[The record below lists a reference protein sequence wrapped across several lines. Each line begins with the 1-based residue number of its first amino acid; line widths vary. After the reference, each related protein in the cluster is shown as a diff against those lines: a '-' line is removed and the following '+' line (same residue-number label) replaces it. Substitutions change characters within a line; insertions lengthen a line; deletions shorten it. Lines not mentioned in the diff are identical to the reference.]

1 MKVLYS
7 NFSWKLSLVSF
18 HSAGST
24 FTAWYFLY
32 PDAFSLK
39 ANISSEMTQLTTL
52 SLRKPKY
59 VWSGEK
65 VSRDLNSFFVTICSY
80 RRRFLSLTRL
90 KNIQYV
96 IISFSFAIIWLDW
109 VLLLKDFG
117 LAENETCDNSK
128 VTIFG
133 AGSLFGYVPL
143 LTGVAT
149 LKKHGARRGLLLATA
164 ISSVIL
170 AVYDF
175 SEAIAIF
182 ECNTTMGI
190 IFAVQV
196 GA

>member
-1 MKVLYS
+1 M
-7 NFSWKLSLVSF
+7 LSR
-18 HSAGST
+18 
-24 FTAWYFLY
+24 
-32 PDAFSLK
+32 
-39 ANISSEMTQLTTL
+39 E
-52 SLRKPKY
+52 
-59 VWSGEK
+59 
-65 VSRDLNSFFVTICSY
+65 
-80 RRRFLSLTRL
+80 RL

-117 LAENETCDNSK
+117 LSGNSK
-128 VTIFG
+128 CDSTHVTIFG

-175 SEAIAIF
+175 SEAIAVF
-182 ECNTTMGI
+182 GCSTPMGI
-190 IFAVQV
+190 IFAIQV
-196 GA
+196 RLRT

>member
-1 MKVLYS
+1 
-7 NFSWKLSLVSF
+7 
-18 HSAGST
+18 
-24 FTAWYFLY
+24 
-32 PDAFSLK
+32 
-39 ANISSEMTQLTTL
+39 MTQLTTL
-52 SLRKPKY
+52 SLGQSNY
-59 VWSGEK
+59 VWFGEK
-65 VSRDLNSFFVTICSY
+65 VSCDLIFFVPTLSY
-80 RRRFLSLTRL
+80 RRWFLSLTRL

-117 LAENETCDNSK
+117 LAENEDCNDSK

-196 GA
+196 SAQWKARHAMSIWYARSKNIIHNFLIIQIRVLCPE